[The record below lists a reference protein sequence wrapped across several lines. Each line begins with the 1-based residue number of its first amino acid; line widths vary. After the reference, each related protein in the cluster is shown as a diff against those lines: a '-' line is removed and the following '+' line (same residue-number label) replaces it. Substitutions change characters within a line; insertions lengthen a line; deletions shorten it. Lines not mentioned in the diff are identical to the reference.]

1 MCCLGVQWGAVLAPE
16 IDEAALETFKQSEE
30 ARQQAEATGGAGYEE
45 LTLLEVPLVL
55 TAQQEEQEEEETA
68 EGEGA
73 GQRPRTGLGVLDG
86 LDLQPLTGGGLLV
99 REPLPA
105 GEQALWSVVS
115 DERPTAEELR
125 DLVFGW
131 RLLPHLPHAAIV
143 LCAERQVPP
152 CPPVV
157 ADLALNLTS
166 RWLPS
171 DDFAGVHL
179 GGPGPRR

>member
-1 MCCLGVQWGAVLAPE
+1 MQWGAVLAPE

-55 TAQQEEQEEEETA
+55 TAQQEEQEEETA

-152 CPPVV
+152 YPTVV
-157 ADLALNLTS
+157 ARFELDESLAAV
-166 RWLPS
+166 R
-171 DDFAGVHL
+171 
-179 GGPGPRR
+179 